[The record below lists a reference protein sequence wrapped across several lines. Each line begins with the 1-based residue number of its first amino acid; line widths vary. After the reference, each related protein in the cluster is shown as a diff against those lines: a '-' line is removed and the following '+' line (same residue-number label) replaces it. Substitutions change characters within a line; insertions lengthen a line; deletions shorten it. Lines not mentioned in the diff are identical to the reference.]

1 MVIRMLTKFKEQYMN
16 KMRISIHMENIKKY
30 LTKHRPEQY
39 KKWTEIFNKV
49 MNGITYMRNAKKKK
63 KRKKELN
70 S

>member
-1 MVIRMLTKFKEQYMN
+1 MLTKFKEQYMN

-30 LTKHRPEQY
+30 LTNHRPEQY